1 MACQMQ
7 QDPWHVQLPTRDYP
21 VQACN
26 GIAASASGH
35 TEAGARTGGIGR
47 GRRETCKDATVQL

>member
-7 QDPWHVQLPTRDYP
+7 QDPWHVQLLTQDYP

-26 GIAASASGH
+26 GVAASASGH
-35 TEAGARTGGIGR
+35 TEAGARTGGIWEG
-47 GRRETCKDATVQL
+47 VS